1 MGVAGTVAQTAVLRA
16 SVRRHR
22 RAQGDRS
29 TLRSIRPKRAP
40 ERPSSPARPRSRS
53 ATDAPSE
60 QRESN
65 QLAGSGAAP
74 GSATVTYVE
83 GSNARRPSTPDG
95 AGLEFS
101 AGAGDRFPAV
111 VP

>member
-1 MGVAGTVAQTAVLRA
+1 M
-16 SVRRHR
+16 
-22 RAQGDRS
+22 
-29 TLRSIRPKRAP
+29 LRSIRLKRAP
-40 ERPSSPARPRSRS
+40 ERPSSPAGPRSQS

-65 QLAGSGAAP
+65 QWAGSGAAP
-74 GSATVTYVE
+74 GSATVSYVE
-83 GSNARRPSTPDG
+83 GANARRPSTPDG

-111 VP
+111 VPIQPELLDILNRLRQVDRGAPVGHID